1 MKACRSQCLLWVR
14 SGRSPQPPSTAA
26 LPPQAATRKALLAL
40 PVASKA
46 AAIAGLDLNSECAM
60 LCEKVIAKMRG

>member
-1 MKACRSQCLLWVR
+1 MSVMGQKRTLSAAPFD
-14 SGRSPQPPSTAA
+14 GRFAPASRDQEGAA
-26 LPPQAATRKALLAL
+26 SAAGRHQ
-40 PVASKA
+40 A